1 MIQKLR
7 TSLIDNGN
15 TKSVGALPPLELGVC
30 ERIRDLFS
38 GETNKQENQEEPR
51 KYIVEDIATVV
62 NTNPFGGF
70 DELNF
75 VGDSDYIPQI
85 LYDSKGKAYKTNKDF
100 NCYQGREMFHILMKE
115 RASPDKIKAIF
126 G

>member
-15 TKSVGALPPLELGVC
+15 TKSVGALPPLKSNIY

-38 GETNKQENQEEPR
+38 GKTNKQENQEEPR
-51 KYIVEDIATVV
+51 KDIVEDIAIVV

-85 LYDSKGKAYKTNKDF
+85 LYDSKKRKYQTNPKF